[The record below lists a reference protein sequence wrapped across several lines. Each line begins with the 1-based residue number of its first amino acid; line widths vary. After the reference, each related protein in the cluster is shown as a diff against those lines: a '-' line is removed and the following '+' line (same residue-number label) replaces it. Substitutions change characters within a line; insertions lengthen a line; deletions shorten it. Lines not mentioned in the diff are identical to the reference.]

1 MIAMIAAV
9 ADFDRRRHTWGRSR
23 TRSTGFIFSQ
33 CAEPRQAGVISV
45 FASINSSTLFGI
57 EGAPVSVEVHI
68 GAGLPGFSVVGLPDE
83 ACREARDRVRA
94 ALLSSGFEW
103 PNRRITVNLA
113 PSDRRKGG
121 SGLDLALAIGI
132 LVAQQAIDQAATVG
146 IGFVAELGLDGS
158 LKHVPGTAP
167 LVAAMRDLHVVVA
180 DAAGGDALVAAPRR
194 VSVADSLV
202 EVVRA
207 LRCGVEW
214 RSPESP
220 VEVDTMESTVD
231 MAEVRGQPVARRA
244 AEVAAAGGHNLL
256 LVGGPGGGKTML
268 AERIAGLLPP
278 LDGHDALTA
287 TMIRSA
293 AGERL
298 GGLVRLPPFRAP
310 HHSASMIAMVG
321 GGSGVVRPGEVSLA
335 HGGVLFLDEVGEFAP
350 SVLDALRQPLESGE
364 IRLARSGATVTLPAR
379 FLLVG
384 ATNPCPCGGGAP
396 GSCVCNDAA
405 RQRYLRRLSGP
416 LLDRFDLRVA
426 VAATSPVD
434 LVDTGPGE
442 STATMRARVDA
453 ARSMAEARQ
462 GKPNAQLSIAEL
474 DEHAP
479 LTDAARALLLAEL
492 EAGRLTGRGYH
503 RVRRVA
509 RTLSDLCSDP
519 AETIDIDHVSEA
531 IALRA
536 RVGGAQ

>member
-1 MIAMIAAV
+1 M
-9 ADFDRRRHTWGRSR
+9 
-23 TRSTGFIFSQ
+23 
-33 CAEPRQAGVISV
+33 

-132 LVAQQAIDQAATVG
+132 LVAQGKIEQAATSG

-167 LVAAMRDLHVVVA
+167 LVAAMRELHVVVA
-180 DAAGGDALVAAPRR
+180 SAAGGDALVAVPRR
-194 VSVADSLV
+194 VAVADTLGDV
-202 EVVRA
+202 VLGLQGIVQWREPDVNFADEEVA
-207 LRCGVEW
+207 A
-214 RSPESP
+214 
-220 VEVDTMESTVD
+220 TVD
-231 MAEVRGQPVARRA
+231 MGDVRGQPVARRA

-293 AGERL
+293 AGQRL

-364 IRLARSGATVTLPAR
+364 IRLARSGASITLPAR

-426 VAATSPVD
+426 VAATSPAD
-434 LVDTGPGE
+434 LVDTGPAE
-442 STATMRARVDA
+442 STAEMRSRVDT
-453 ARSMAEARQ
+453 ARWVANERQ
-462 GKPNAQLSIAEL
+462 GKSNARLSIAEL
-474 DEHAP
+474 DDHAP
-479 LTDAARALLLAEL
+479 LSGEARALLLDEL

-509 RTLSDLCSDP
+509 RTLADLAGDRSDIVCVG
-519 AETIDIDHVSEA
+519 HVHEA

-536 RVGGAQ
+536 RVGAAR

>member
-1 MIAMIAAV
+1 V
-9 ADFDRRRHTWGRSR
+9 SNPDG
-23 TRSTGFIFSQ
+23 Q
-33 CAEPRQAGVISV
+33 EQNV

-121 SGLDLALAIGI
+121 SGLDLALAVGI
-132 LVAQQAIDQAATVG
+132 LVAQGKVEQSATNG

-167 LVAAMRDLHVVVA
+167 LVAAMRELHVVVA
-180 DAAGGDALVAAPRR
+180 PSAGGDALVAEPRR
-194 VSVADSLV
+194 VGVADSLAD
-202 EVVRA
+202 VVLA
-207 LRCGVEW
+207 LQRVVEW
-214 RSPESP
+214 RAPDPRMP
-220 VEVDTMESTVD
+220 VDDAVSLVD
-231 MAEVRGQPVARRA
+231 MGDVRGQPVARRA

-364 IRLARSGATVTLPAR
+364 VRVARSGATVTLPAR

-396 GSCVCNDAA
+396 GSCVCNDSA

-416 LLDRFDLRVA
+416 LLDRFDLRVT
-426 VAATSPVD
+426 VAATSPAD
-434 LVDTGPGE
+434 LIDSGAAE
-442 STATMRARVDA
+442 STAVMRGRVDA
-453 ARSMAEARQ
+453 ARCIADARQ
-462 GKPNAQLSIAEL
+462 GKPNARLSIAEI
-474 DEHAP
+474 DEYAP
-479 LTDAARALLLAEL
+479 LATEARALLLAEL

-509 RTLSDLCSDP
+509 RTLGDLANDLSDVVC
-519 AETIDIDHVSEA
+519 IDHVHEA

-536 RVGGAQ
+536 RVGPAR

>member
-1 MIAMIAAV
+1 M
-9 ADFDRRRHTWGRSR
+9 
-23 TRSTGFIFSQ
+23 
-33 CAEPRQAGVISV
+33 
-45 FASINSSTLFGI
+45 FASINSATLFGI

-132 LVAQQAIDQAATVG
+132 LVAQGKIEQQATCG

-158 LKHVPGTAP
+158 LKSVPGTAP
-167 LVAAMRDLHVVVA
+167 LVSAMRDLHVVVA
-180 DAAGGDALVAAPRR
+180 APGGPDALVASPLRASIAQSLGDVVVCLQRHVDWCDAQPF
-194 VSVADSLV
+194 VVADVAPMSI
-202 EVVRA
+202 
-207 LRCGVEW
+207 
-214 RSPESP
+214 
-220 VEVDTMESTVD
+220 D
-231 MAEVRGQPVARRA
+231 MADVRGQPVARRA

-298 GGLVRLPPFRAP
+298 GGLVRTPPFRAP

-321 GGSGVVRPGEVSLA
+321 GGSGIVRPGEVSLA

-364 IRLARSGATVTLPAR
+364 IRLARSGAAVTMPAR

-384 ATNPCPCGGGAP
+384 ATNPCPCGGGGP
-396 GSCVCNDAA
+396 GACVCNDAA

-426 VAATSPVD
+426 VAATSPVE
-434 LVDTGPGE
+434 LLDTEQAEP
-442 STATMRARVDA
+442 TVAVRARVEA
-453 ARSMAEARQ
+453 ARSTAESRQ
-462 GKPNAQLSIAEL
+462 GKPNAQLSASEL

-479 LTDAARALLLAEL
+479 LSTSARDSLRTEL

-509 RTLSDLCSDP
+509 RTLADMAGNE
-519 AETIDIDHVSEA
+519 AEVVGLDHVREA
-531 IALRA
+531 IMLRA
-536 RVGGAQ
+536 RIGAAR

>member
-1 MIAMIAAV
+1 M
-9 ADFDRRRHTWGRSR
+9 
-23 TRSTGFIFSQ
+23 
-33 CAEPRQAGVISV
+33 

-132 LVAQQAIDQAATVG
+132 LVAQGKIDQAATVG

-180 DAAGGDALVAAPRR
+180 TSAGGDALVAAPRR
-194 VSVADSLV
+194 VAIADSLV
-202 EVVRA
+202 DVVCA
-207 LRCGVEW
+207 LQRVAEW
-214 RSPESP
+214 REPQDFVAAEP
-220 VEVDTMESTVD
+220 STATID
-231 MAEVRGQPVARRA
+231 MADVRGQPVARRA

-278 LDGHDALTA
+278 LEGHDALTA

-298 GGLVRLPPFRAP
+298 GGLVRMPPFRAP
-310 HHSASMIAMVG
+310 HHSASMTAIVG
-321 GGSGVVRPGEVSLA
+321 GGSGLVRPGEVSLA

-364 IRLARSGATVTLPAR
+364 IRIARSGATVTLPAR

-396 GSCVCNDAA
+396 GSCVCNDTA

-426 VAATSPVD
+426 VAATAPSD
-434 LVDTGPGE
+434 LVDSAQGE
-442 STATMRARVDA
+442 STAVMRRRVNA
-453 ARSMAEARQ
+453 ARCVAEVRQ
-462 GKPNAQLSIAEL
+462 GRPNARLSIAEL
-474 DEHAP
+474 DEHAV
-479 LTDAARALLLAEL
+479 LTDAARVLLLGEL
-492 EAGRLTGRGYH
+492 EASRLTGRGYH

-509 RTLSDLCSDP
+509 RTLADLSGCS
-519 AETIDIDHVSEA
+519 AETVDVEHVREA

-536 RVGGAQ
+536 RVGTVQ

>member
-1 MIAMIAAV
+1 MHV
-9 ADFDRRRHTWGRSR
+9 TD
-23 TRSTGFIFSQ
+23 FIFSQ
-33 CAEPRQAGVISV
+33 RFEFRGAGGVGV
-45 FASINSSTLFGI
+45 FASINSATLFGI

-83 ACREARDRVRA
+83 ACRESRDRVRA

-132 LVAQQAIDQAATVG
+132 LVAQGKLEQSATEG

-158 LKHVPGTAP
+158 LKSVPGTAP
-167 LVAAMRDLHVVVA
+167 LVAAMRQFHVVVA
-180 DAAGGDALVAAPRR
+180 SAGGADALVAAPRQ
-194 VSVADSLV
+194 VSIADCLGD
-202 EVVRA
+202 VVLGLQRH
-207 LRCGVEW
+207 VEW
-214 RSPESP
+214 RGAAPFASDC
-220 VEVDTMESTVD
+220 VVGLVVD
-231 MAEVRGQPVARRA
+231 MGDVRGQPVARRA
-244 AEVAAAGGHNLL
+244 AEVAAAGAHNLL

-268 AERIAGLLPP
+268 AERIAGLLPQ

-298 GGLVRLPPFRAP
+298 GGLVRRPPFRAP
-310 HHSASMIAMVG
+310 HHSTSMIAMVG
-321 GGSGVVRPGEVSLA
+321 GGSGMVRPGEVSLA

-350 SVLDALRQPLESGE
+350 TVLDALRQPLESGE
-364 IRLARSGATVTLPAR
+364 VRLARSGAAVTMPAR

-384 ATNPCPCGGGAP
+384 ATNPCPCGGGGP
-396 GSCVCNDAA
+396 GACVCNDAA

-434 LVDTGPGE
+434 LLDAEPGE
-442 STATMRARVDA
+442 STAVVRARVEA
-453 ARSMAEARQ
+453 ARYIADQRQ
-462 GKPNAQLSIAEL
+462 GKANSRLSSAEL
-474 DEHAP
+474 DEYAP
-479 LTDAARALLLAEL
+479 LSAAARTLLLAEL
-492 EAGRLTGRGYH
+492 EAGRLTGRGFH

-509 RTLSDLCSDP
+509 RTIADLAGDP
-519 AETIDIDHVSEA
+519 AVEVPVEHVHEA
-531 IALRA
+531 ITLRA
-536 RVGGAQ
+536 RVGAPR

>member
-1 MIAMIAAV
+1 M
-9 ADFDRRRHTWGRSR
+9 
-23 TRSTGFIFSQ
+23 
-33 CAEPRQAGVISV
+33 
-45 FASINSSTLFGI
+45 FASIKSSTLFGI

-68 GAGLPGFSVVGLPDE
+68 GVGLPGFSVVGLPDE

-103 PNRRITVNLA
+103 PNRRVTVNLA
-113 PSDRRKGG
+113 PGDRRKGG

-132 LVAQQAIDQAATVG
+132 LVAQGKITQASTEG

-158 LKHVPGTAP
+158 LKPVPGTAP

-180 DAAGGDALVAAPRR
+180 SGAGADACVAAPRR
-194 VSVADSLV
+194 VSVADDLVAVVASLSGDLAWCEPRAF
-202 EVVRA
+202 EVTERRA
-207 LRCGVEW
+207 A
-214 RSPESP
+214 S
-220 VEVDTMESTVD
+220 VDLGD
-231 MAEVRGQPVARRA
+231 VRGQPVARRA
-244 AEVAAAGGHNLL
+244 AEVAAAGAHNLL

-268 AERIAGLLPP
+268 AERLPGLLPA
-278 LDGHDALTA
+278 LDGHDAMTA

-293 AGERL
+293 AGERID
-298 GGLVRLPPFRAP
+298 GLVRTPPFRAP

-364 IRLARSGATVTLPAR
+364 VRLARSGATLTLPAR

-384 ATNPCPCGGGAP
+384 ATNPCPCGGGGP
-396 GSCVCNDAA
+396 GACVCNDAA

-426 VAATSPVD
+426 VASTLPAD
-434 LVDTGPGE
+434 LVDGE
-442 STATMRARVDA
+442 PAETTAVVRGRVDTARVVA
-453 ARSMAEARQ
+453 QSRQ
-462 GKPNAQLSIAEL
+462 GKANSRLSAAEL

-479 LTDAARALLLAEL
+479 LSQRGKSVLLAEL

-509 RTLSDLCSDP
+509 RTLADLSAD
-519 AETIDIDHVSEA
+519 TSVRIDEEHVREA

-536 RVGGAQ
+536 RLEAGR

>member
-1 MIAMIAAV
+1 
-9 ADFDRRRHTWGRSR
+9 
-23 TRSTGFIFSQ
+23 
-33 CAEPRQAGVISV
+33 
-45 FASINSSTLFGI
+45 
-57 EGAPVSVEVHI
+57 
-68 GAGLPGFSVVGLPDE
+68 
-83 ACREARDRVRA
+83 
-94 ALLSSGFEW
+94 
-103 PNRRITVNLA
+103 A

-132 LVAQQAIDQAATVG
+132 LVAQGKIEQAATDG

-180 DAAGGDALVAAPRR
+180 SAAGGDALVAAPRR
-194 VSVADSLV
+194 VAVADALGDVVLGLQRIVDWREPEFDVAV
-202 EVVRA
+202 E
-207 LRCGVEW
+207 
-214 RSPESP
+214 
-220 VEVDTMESTVD
+220 EVAATVD
-231 MAEVRGQPVARRA
+231 MGDVRGQPVARRA

-293 AGERL
+293 AGQRL

-364 IRLARSGATVTLPAR
+364 IRLARSGATLTLPAR

-426 VAATSPVD
+426 VAATSPAD
-434 LVDTGPGE
+434 LVDTGPAE
-442 STATMRARVDA
+442 STAEMRSRVDA
-453 ARSMAEARQ
+453 ARC
-462 GKPNAQLSIAEL
+462 IA
-474 DEHAP
+474 
-479 LTDAARALLLAEL
+479 TAAHL
-492 EAGRLTGRGYH
+492 
-503 RVRRVA
+503 
-509 RTLSDLCSDP
+509 
-519 AETIDIDHVSEA
+519 
-531 IALRA
+531 
-536 RVGGAQ
+536 

>member
-1 MIAMIAAV
+1 M
-9 ADFDRRRHTWGRSR
+9 
-23 TRSTGFIFSQ
+23 
-33 CAEPRQAGVISV
+33 
-45 FASINSSTLFGI
+45 FASINSATLFGI
-57 EGAPVSVEVHI
+57 EGAPVCVEVHI

-94 ALLSSGFEW
+94 ALLSSGFDW

-132 LVAQQAIDQAATVG
+132 LVAQGEVEQTATDG
-146 IGFVAELGLDGS
+146 IGFVAEVGLDGS
-158 LKHVPGTAP
+158 LKSVPGTAP
-167 LVAAMRDLHVVVA
+167 LVAAIRQHHVVVA
-180 DAAGGDALVAAPRR
+180 EAAGADALVASPRR
-194 VSVADSLV
+194 VSVAATLA
-202 EVVRA
+202 EVVTA
-207 LRCGVEW
+207 LRRVTTW
-214 RSPESP
+214 ADPRAHS
-220 VEVDTMESTVD
+220 VATEVVGCPDLAD
-231 MAEVRGQPVARRA
+231 VRGQPVARRA
-244 AEVAAAGGHNLL
+244 AEVAAAGEHNLL

-268 AERIAGLLPP
+268 AERLAGLLPM
-278 LDGHDALTA
+278 LDGHDAVTA

-298 GGLVRLPPFRAP
+298 AGLVRTPPFRSP

-321 GGSGVVRPGEVSLA
+321 GGSGLLRPGEVSLA

-364 IRLARSGATVTLPAR
+364 IRLARSGATLTLPAR

-384 ATNPCPCGGGAP
+384 ATNPCPCGGGGP
-396 GSCVCNDAA
+396 GACVCNDTA

-434 LVDTGPGE
+434 LLETEPAE
-442 STATMRARVDA
+442 TTAVVRERVDSARRA
-453 ARSMAEARQ
+453 AQSRQ
-462 GKPNAQLSIAEL
+462 GKPNARLSSSDL
-474 DEHAP
+474 DEFAA
-479 LTDAARALLLAEL
+479 LSDAARMLLHDEL
-492 EAGRLTGRGYH
+492 EAGRLTGRGFH

-509 RTLSDLCSDP
+509 RTLADLAGDVSGTVD
-519 AETIDIDHVSEA
+519 AEHVREA
-531 IALRA
+531 VALRT
-536 RVGGAQ
+536 RLGGTR

>member
-1 MIAMIAAV
+1 M
-9 ADFDRRRHTWGRSR
+9 
-23 TRSTGFIFSQ
+23 
-33 CAEPRQAGVISV
+33 

-57 EGAPVSVEVHI
+57 QGAPVSVEVHI

-121 SGLDLALAIGI
+121 SGLDLALAIGM
-132 LVAQQAIDQAATVG
+132 LVAQGKIDQAATDG

-158 LKHVPGTAP
+158 LKHVSGTAP

-180 DAAGGDALVAAPRR
+180 SAAGGDALVAAPRR
-194 VSVADSLV
+194 VAVADTLGD
-202 EVVRA
+202 VVLGLQRA
-207 LRCGVEW
+207 VEW
-214 RSPESP
+214 RDA
-220 VEVDTMESTVD
+220 VRDVAHDEVAPTLD
-231 MAEVRGQPVARRA
+231 MGDVRGQPVARRA
-244 AEVAAAGGHNLL
+244 AEVSAAGGHNLL

-268 AERIAGLLPP
+268 AERIPSLLPP

-293 AGERL
+293 AGQRL
-298 GGLVRLPPFRAP
+298 GGLVRLAPFRAP
-310 HHSASMIAMVG
+310 HHSASMAAMIG
-321 GGSGVVRPGEVSLA
+321 GGSGAVRPGEVSLA

-364 IRLARSGATVTLPAR
+364 IRLARSGATLTLPAR

-396 GSCVCNDAA
+396 GSCVCNEVA

-426 VAATSPVD
+426 VAATSPAD

-442 STATMRARVDA
+442 STAVMRLRVDE
-453 ARSMAEARQ
+453 ARWIADARQ
-462 GKPNAQLSIAEL
+462 GKSNARLSPSEL

-479 LTDAARALLLAEL
+479 LSAEARALLLAEL
-492 EAGRLTGRGYH
+492 EAGRLSGRGYH

-509 RTLSDLCSDP
+509 RTLGDLDGGGADVVCL
-519 AETIDIDHVSEA
+519 DHVREA

-536 RVGGAQ
+536 RVGAMQ

>member
-1 MIAMIAAV
+1 M
-9 ADFDRRRHTWGRSR
+9 
-23 TRSTGFIFSQ
+23 
-33 CAEPRQAGVISV
+33 

-132 LVAQQAIDQAATVG
+132 LVAQGKIEQAATDG

-167 LVAAMRDLHVVVA
+167 LVAAMRELHVVVA
-180 DAAGGDALVAAPRR
+180 SAAGGDALVATPRR
-194 VSVADSLV
+194 VAVVDTLG
-202 EVVRA
+202 EVVLGLQRI
-207 LRCGVEW
+207 VEW
-214 RSPESP
+214 REPDANVAAE
-220 VEVDTMESTVD
+220 EVATTVD
-231 MAEVRGQPVARRA
+231 MGDVRGQPVARRA

-293 AGERL
+293 AGQRL

-350 SVLDALRQPLESGE
+350 SVLDALRQPLEGGE
-364 IRLARSGATVTLPAR
+364 IRLARSGATITLPAR

-396 GSCVCNDAA
+396 GSCVCTDAA

-426 VAATSPVD
+426 VAATSPAD

-442 STATMRARVDA
+442 STAEMRSRVDA
-453 ARSMAEARQ
+453 ARCVADARQ
-462 GKPNAQLSIAEL
+462 GKSNARLSIAEL
-474 DEHAP
+474 DEHAS
-479 LTDAARALLLAEL
+479 LSGEARALLLAEL

-509 RTLSDLCSDP
+509 RTLADLAGDRSGTVCV
-519 AETIDIDHVSEA
+519 DHVHEA

-536 RVGGAQ
+536 RVGAAR

>member
-1 MIAMIAAV
+1 MHV
-9 ADFDRRRHTWGRSR
+9 
-23 TRSTGFIFSQ
+23 TGFIFSQ
-33 CAEPRQAGVISV
+33 WVEPRWAGVVIV
-45 FASINSSTLFGI
+45 FASINSATLFGI
-57 EGAPVSVEVHI
+57 EGAPVAVEVHI

-132 LVAQQAIDQAATVG
+132 LVAQGKIHPSATEG

-158 LKHVPGTAP
+158 LKSVPGTAP
-167 LVAAMRDLHVVVA
+167 LVAAMRHLHVVVA
-180 DAAGGDALVAAPRR
+180 SSGGADARVAAPRR
-194 VSVADSLV
+194 VSVADSLGD
-202 EVVRA
+202 VVLGLQRHI
-207 LRCGVEW
+207 EW
-214 RSPESP
+214 SEAEAIAPAGEIAS
-220 VEVDTMESTVD
+220 SVD
-231 MAEVRGQPVARRA
+231 MSDVRGQPVARRA
-244 AEVAAAGGHNLL
+244 AEVAAAGAHNLL

-298 GGLVRLPPFRAP
+298 GGLVCTPPFRAP

-350 SVLDALRQPLESGE
+350 TVLDALRQPLESGE
-364 IRLARSGATVTLPAR
+364 IRLARSGAAVTMPAR

-384 ATNPCPCGGGAP
+384 ATNPCPCGGGGP
-396 GSCVCNDAA
+396 GACVCNDAA

-426 VAATSPVD
+426 VAATSPAD
-434 LVDTGPGE
+434 LLDDGPAE
-442 STATMRARVDA
+442 STATMRRRVDA
-453 ARSMAEARQ
+453 ARCLASARQ
-462 GKPNAQLSIAEL
+462 GKPNARLSVAEL
-474 DEHAP
+474 DEHAAVSD
-479 LTDAARALLLAEL
+479 DARSLLLAEL
-492 EAGRLTGRGYH
+492 EAGRLTGRGFH

-509 RTLSDLCSDP
+509 RTIADLDGNGLGDVG
-519 AETIDIDHVSEA
+519 ADHVNEA
-531 IALRA
+531 LALRA
-536 RVGGAQ
+536 RVGATR

>member
-1 MIAMIAAV
+1 M
-9 ADFDRRRHTWGRSR
+9 
-23 TRSTGFIFSQ
+23 
-33 CAEPRQAGVISV
+33 
-45 FASINSSTLFGI
+45 FASINSATLFGI

-68 GAGLPGFSVVGLPDE
+68 GSGLPGFSVVGLPDE

-132 LVAQQAIDQAATVG
+132 LVAQGKIDQQATDG

-158 LKHVPGTAP
+158 LKSVPGTAP

-180 DAAGGDALVAAPRR
+180 GTGGADALVAAPRR
-194 VSVADSLV
+194 VGVADCLGDV
-202 EVVRA
+202 VLALQRHVAWRDATPYVDDGEVA
-207 LRCGVEW
+207 
-214 RSPESP
+214 SP
-220 VEVDTMESTVD
+220 VD
-231 MAEVRGQPVARRA
+231 MGDVRGQPVARRA
-244 AEVAAAGGHNLL
+244 AEIAAAGGHNLL

-278 LDGHDALTA
+278 LDGNDALTA

-298 GGLVRLPPFRAP
+298 AGLVRRPPFRAP
-310 HHSASMIAMVG
+310 HHSTSMIAMVG
-321 GGSGVVRPGEVSLA
+321 GGAGVVRPGEVSLA

-364 IRLARSGATVTLPAR
+364 VRLARSGAAVTMPAR

-384 ATNPCPCGGGAP
+384 ATNPCPCGGGGP
-396 GSCVCNDAA
+396 GACVCNDAA

-416 LLDRFDLRVA
+416 LLDRFDLRVV
-426 VAATSPVD
+426 VAATSPID
-434 LVDTGPGE
+434 LVDTEPAE
-442 STATMRARVDA
+442 STAVIRARVDIARGIA
-453 ARSMAEARQ
+453 AARQ
-462 GKPNAQLSIAEL
+462 GKANSRLSSAEL
-474 DEHAP
+474 DEFAP
-479 LTDAARALLLAEL
+479 LSTAARSLLLAEL
-492 EAGRLTGRGYH
+492 EAGRLTGRGFH

-509 RTLSDLCSDP
+509 RTIADLAGDECDEV
-519 AETIDIDHVSEA
+519 AADHVHEA
-531 IALRA
+531 IAVRA
-536 RVGGAQ
+536 RVGATR

>member
-1 MIAMIAAV
+1 MTTAAIADV
-9 ADFDRRRHTWGRSR
+9 GRRRHTWGRSR
-23 TRSTGFIFSQ
+23 TTFTDFIFSQ
-33 CAEPRQAGVISV
+33 CVEPRRAGVISV

-132 LVAQQAIDQAATVG
+132 LVAQGKVDQEATSG

-180 DAAGGDALVAAPRR
+180 TAAGSDALVASPRR
-194 VSVADSLV
+194 VAVADSLGD
-202 EVVRA
+202 VVQA
-207 LRCGVEW
+207 LQHGATWCE
-214 RSPESP
+214 PERFACANQTAA
-220 VEVDTMESTVD
+220 EVD
-231 MAEVRGQPVARRA
+231 MADVRGQPVARRA

-298 GGLVRLPPFRAP
+298 GGLVLVPPFRAP
-310 HHSASMIAMVG
+310 HHSVSMIAMVG

-364 IRLARSGATVTLPAR
+364 IRLARSGATITLPAR

-426 VAATSPVD
+426 VAATAPVD

-442 STATMRARVDA
+442 STAVMRRRVDT
-453 ARSMAEARQ
+453 ARCIAEARQ
-462 GKPNAQLSIAEL
+462 GKVNSRLSIAEL

-479 LTDAARALLLAEL
+479 LGNGARALLLSEL

-509 RTLSDLCSDP
+509 RTLSDLAGSSVVEVDV
-519 AETIDIDHVSEA
+519 EHVHEA

-536 RVGGAQ
+536 RVGATR